1 MPEDNYDVLPLPVNL
16 FGEVEKLDENIK
28 PFVGV
33 YFPAELLA
41 RMNWTRKTPLEIS
54 IDGECLMICKKDLKY
69 EIEEI
74 DEPTYI

>member
-1 MPEDNYDVLPLPVNL
+1 MPDDSYDVLPLPVNL
-16 FGEVEKLDENIK
+16 FGEVEKTDEDIK

-54 IDGECLMICKKDLKY
+54 VDGDCLLICKKDLEY

-74 DEPTYI
+74 EEPTYI